1 MLKTHVQML
10 KGIGPKKAMR
20 LERIGIKTIED
31 AISFYPRSYI
41 DKRKIH
47 SFSDIEDELTGTFI
61 CQVVS
66 MTSTRSFGR
75 NKAMLKV
82 QVQDE
87 AQKAELVFFNAVYL
101 KSKYQMGMRL
111 MVFGSGRRQGS
122 KISFIHPEVGVQG
135 QVDAK
140 DFLRIV
146 PVYPLTEGLSQKD
159 ISGLVGHALPLG
171 IPEIEE
177 TLPELILN
185 QQDLMSL
192 QEALKNIHYP
202 DDDAAL
208 ARAKKR
214 LIFEELFNL
223 QIGLIYLKKEFN
235 QTLGVQM
242 MKKDAVESFIK
253 ALPFE
258 LTGAQQKTWNQVEAD
273 LTSKKTMNRLVQ
285 GDVGSGKTI
294 IAALAMYLSFLN
306 GYQSAMMAPTEI
318 LAEQHYHS
326 LRELMAPLGVSVG
339 LLKGQSK
346 EKKKTL
352 DALACGEI
360 QVVVGTHALIQ
371 KDVDFENLGLVI
383 TDEQHRFGVRQRNTL
398 ADKGQTPDVLIMS
411 ATPIPRTLSLI
422 LYGDVEVSVI
432 DELPAGRKE
441 IKTHFIQKK
450 KYRDMYQFVEKEIQ
464 SGRQAYFVCPLVEDS
479 DVLDIESAESLYERL
494 SQKVFP
500 SLKVGLVHGRI
511 KAQEKDKIMR
521 SFARGDIDILVSTT
535 VIEVG
540 INVPNAS
547 IMVIQNTE
555 RFGLSQLHQLR
566 GRVGRGQWQSYCF
579 LTSDKPGK
587 IAKERISTLVQT
599 NDGFEIADKDLELRG
614 PGELLGIRQHGIPEL
629 RLANLSKHGDILEV
643 AQSTAINV
651 MKQYAKGDN
660 PQIDSIVKGV
670 TSKLFEDFSI

>member
-66 MTSTRSFGR
+66 VTSTRSFGR

-146 PVYPLTEGLSQKD
+146 AVYPLTEGLSQKD

-171 IPEIEE
+171 ISEIEE

-202 DDDAAL
+202 DDDEAL

-223 QIGLIYLKKEFN
+223 QIGLIYLKKN
-235 QTLGVQM
+235 STR
-242 MKKDAVESFIK
+242 
-253 ALPFE
+253 P
-258 LTGAQQKTWNQVEAD
+258 W
-273 LTSKKTMNRLVQ
+273 
-285 GDVGSGKTI
+285 
-294 IAALAMYLSFLN
+294 
-306 GYQSAMMAPTEI
+306 
-318 LAEQHYHS
+318 
-326 LRELMAPLGVSVG
+326 
-339 LLKGQSK
+339 
-346 EKKKTL
+346 
-352 DALACGEI
+352 
-360 QVVVGTHALIQ
+360 
-371 KDVDFENLGLVI
+371 
-383 TDEQHRFGVRQRNTL
+383 
-398 ADKGQTPDVLIMS
+398 
-411 ATPIPRTLSLI
+411 
-422 LYGDVEVSVI
+422 
-432 DELPAGRKE
+432 
-441 IKTHFIQKK
+441 
-450 KYRDMYQFVEKEIQ
+450 
-464 SGRQAYFVCPLVEDS
+464 
-479 DVLDIESAESLYERL
+479 
-494 SQKVFP
+494 VF
-500 SLKVGLVHGRI
+500 K
-511 KAQEKDKIMR
+511 
-521 SFARGDIDILVSTT
+521 
-535 VIEVG
+535 
-540 INVPNAS
+540 
-547 IMVIQNTE
+547 
-555 RFGLSQLHQLR
+555 
-566 GRVGRGQWQSYCF
+566 
-579 LTSDKPGK
+579 
-587 IAKERISTLVQT
+587 
-599 NDGFEIADKDLELRG
+599 
-614 PGELLGIRQHGIPEL
+614 
-629 RLANLSKHGDILEV
+629 
-643 AQSTAINV
+643 
-651 MKQYAKGDN
+651 
-660 PQIDSIVKGV
+660 
-670 TSKLFEDFSI
+670 